1 MNGPD
6 KEPAYESLFNRS
18 VAALIDNALWFVAS
32 FYLLGLFPESTW
44 EDNPEIPIAVFLVL
58 ASAWFNY
65 FAFCEWRWGQT
76 VGKKAMGMR
85 VVPLDGGE
93 MTFGPA
99 SIRNV
104 LRIVDFFLI
113 GPMMIANSARRQRLG
128 DKLAGTVVLRAR
140 PVYAPVAAAAAA
152 TPAAAVAAPAPS
164 EPEPEDAGGG
174 FPWVTWGPRRTVW
187 GLVAGLA
194 LAALFAPLLIIPF
207 DPDLDSTAGILAAQA
222 LLAIA
227 LTGTALY
234 FARQPGPVGV
244 REALARLGW
253 RRFKPSH
260 VALGFGVLI
269 AYYIAVAIYA
279 SFVVEPSQDDI
290 GGDLG
295 LDEGPLAATLAVL
308 LIVVA
313 APLAEESFFRGF
325 VFGGLRS
332 KLSLWPAAIIS
343 GVVFGAIHA
352 PSGPT
357 TVVPLALLGVALAF
371 LYDRT
376 GSLWPPIILHAFNNA
391 LALAVSA

>member
-1 MNGPD
+1 
-6 KEPAYESLFNRS
+6 
-18 VAALIDNALWFVAS
+18 
-32 FYLLGLFPESTW
+32 
-44 EDNPEIPIAVFLVL
+44 
-58 ASAWFNY
+58 
-65 FAFCEWRWGQT
+65 
-76 VGKKAMGMR
+76 
-85 VVPLDGGE
+85 

-113 GPMMIANSARRQRLG
+113 GPIMIASSKRHQRLG
-128 DKLAGTVVLRAR
+128 DKLAGTVVLRSR
-140 PVYAPVAAAAAA
+140 QTHTGPVAKEPAAAAAA
-152 TPAAAVAAPAPS
+152 PSPAAESKAGQAP
-164 EPEPEDAGGG
+164 DGGEHRGDG
-174 FPWVTWGPRRTVW
+174 FPWVTWGPRRTMW
-187 GLVAGLA
+187 GLLAGLA
-194 LAALFAPLLIIPF
+194 LAALFAPLLVLPF
-207 DPDLDSTAGILAAQA
+207 DPDLDSTAGILVAQG
-222 LLAIA
+222 LLAIT

-234 FARQPGPVGV
+234 FAREPGPVGV

-260 VALGFGVLI
+260 IAIGFGVLV
-269 AYYIAVAIYA
+269 AYYISVAIYA

-295 LDEGPLAATLAVL
+295 LDEGPLAATMAVL
-308 LIVVA
+308 LIVIA

-325 VFGGLRS
+325 VFAGLRS
-332 KLSLWPAAIIS
+332 RLSLWPAAIVS
-343 GVVFGAIHA
+343 GIVFGAIHA

-371 LYDRT
+371 LYDHT